1 MTQSFY
7 VKFGKRL
14 FDATAAAIGLLVL
27 SPILVLIAIAVRL
40 TSRGPAIFRQQ
51 RTGQFEKPFFILK
64 FRSMR
69 PAPAGKDALL
79 TAAGDPR
86 VTPLGRL
93 LRKTKI
99 DELPQLWNV
108 LRGDMNL
115 VGPRP
120 EVHVY
125 TTLYNPRQ
133 KQVFATKPGITGPSI
148 LFDEEE
154 LLAAHADK
162 DGFYLS
168 TILPAKL
175 EIDLVYREK
184 IEFLSDLK
192 LLFLTFSRL
201 AGPSRESG
209 SDPQT
214 IRHLVT
220 TRPIDTRA
228 SEIAVGP
235 RGESAGDTH

>member
-1 MTQSFY
+1 MF
-7 VKFGKRL
+7 
-14 FDATAAAIGLLVL
+14 GLLIL
-27 SPILVLIAIAVRL
+27 SPILALVAIAVRL
-40 TSRGPAIFRQQ
+40 TSPGPAIFRQQ

-69 PAPAGKDALL
+69 AAPAGKGTLL

-86 VTPLGRL
+86 VTPLGHL
-93 LRKTKI
+93 LRKTKL

-108 LRGDMNL
+108 LRGDMSL

-120 EVHVY
+120 EVPVY
-125 TTLYNPRQ
+125 TALYNPRQ
-133 KQVFATKPGITGPSI
+133 KQVLAAKPGITGPSI
-148 LFDEEE
+148 VLGEEE

-162 DGFYLS
+162 DDFYLS

-175 EIDLVYREK
+175 EIDFAYCQKV
-184 IEFLSDLK
+184 EFLSDLK

-201 AGPSRESG
+201 AGPSRESF
-209 SDPQT
+209 SHPQT

-220 TRPIDTRA
+220 ARPIDARA
-228 SEIAVGP
+228 SEITVGP
-235 RGESAGDTH
+235 PGESAGDTH